1 MDPGETVNDVGDWIY
16 VTQDRDDSRYFVN
29 TVMNIWLP
37 KIMGN
42 FFAT

>member
-1 MDPGETVNDVGDWIY
+1 
-16 VTQDRDDSRYFVN
+16 VN

-42 FFAT
+42 FFATWTTTGFSRITAHDT